1 MEGGWEGGR
10 VELDET
16 STDKGFSITEKQKT
30 ATKRAEK
37 KSMSVIRTTNKTRRQ
52 QNIKWGIY
60 NGYILATSAS
70 QTLACYKI
78 SWQYGLL
85 FRRSCSQPT
94 HSSRRHSRSPFLL
107 LLGYTVPRSG
117 LFKPTPDL
125 TPKASLSRSWN
136 SLAIKTRAVGERE
149 RERRLCRLL
158 HFMCIYFFIFH
169 LFIKTQQHS
178 TVLMLLKHSF
188 SIQT

>member
-1 MEGGWEGGR
+1 
-10 VELDET
+10 
-16 STDKGFSITEKQKT
+16 
-30 ATKRAEK
+30 
-37 KSMSVIRTTNKTRRQ
+37 MSVIRTTNKSRRQ
-52 QNIKWGIY
+52 RNIKWGIY

-85 FRRSCSQPT
+85 FRLSCSQPT
-94 HSSRRHSRSPFLL
+94 HSSCRHSRSPFLL

-136 SLAIKTRAVGERE
+136 SLAIKPRAVAERE
-149 RERRLCRLL
+149 RDVYVDFYILCV
-158 HFMCIYFFIFH
+158 FIFSI
-169 LFIKTQQHS
+169 FTYS
-178 TVLMLLKHSF
+178 LKHHNTAQCWCCS
-188 SIQT
+188 SIHFLSLRSENLPLTTITKIGDSKTI

>member
-1 MEGGWEGGR
+1 
-10 VELDET
+10 
-16 STDKGFSITEKQKT
+16 
-30 ATKRAEK
+30 
-37 KSMSVIRTTNKTRRQ
+37 MSVIRTTNKTRRQ

-85 FRRSCSQPT
+85 FGLSCSQPT
-94 HSSRRHSRSPFLL
+94 HSSRRHSQSPFLL

-149 RERRLCRLL
+149 RETSMQTSTFYVYLFF
-158 HFMCIYFFIFH
+158 HFSLIH
-169 LFIKTQQHS
+169 
-178 TVLMLLKHSF
+178 
-188 SIQT
+188 

>member
-1 MEGGWEGGR
+1 
-10 VELDET
+10 
-16 STDKGFSITEKQKT
+16 
-30 ATKRAEK
+30 
-37 KSMSVIRTTNKTRRQ
+37 MSVIRTTNKTRRQ

-85 FRRSCSQPT
+85 FGLSSSQPT
-94 HSSRRHSRSPFLL
+94 HSSRRHSQSPFLL

-125 TPKASLSRSWN
+125 TPKASLSRSWKPIRN
-136 SLAIKTRAVGERE
+136 KNQSRGRE
-149 RERRLCRLL
+149 REKERDVCVLK
-158 HFMCIYFFIFH
+158 HFTCVYFF
-169 LFIKTQQHS
+169 LFFF
-178 TVLMLLKHSF
+178 LKHSF
-188 SIQT
+188 RKIHLECKNITLNNTSIEIA

>member
-1 MEGGWEGGR
+1 M
-10 VELDET
+10 
-16 STDKGFSITEKQKT
+16 
-30 ATKRAEK
+30 KRALIKGSVSLRNKKQLQKEQKK

-85 FRRSCSQPT
+85 FGRSSSQPT

-125 TPKASLSRSWN
+125 TPKASLSHSWN

-149 RERRLCRLL
+149 RHVYADRYILCV
-158 HFMCIYFFIFH
+158 FIFS
-169 LFIKTQQHS
+169 FFTYS
-178 TVLMLLKHSF
+178 LKHSNTAQF
-188 SIQT
+188 

>member
-1 MEGGWEGGR
+1 MGRKEGEPNWM
-10 VELDET
+10 
-16 STDKGFSITEKQKT
+16 
-30 ATKRAEK
+30 KRALIKGSVSQRNKKQLQKEQKK

-60 NGYILATSAS
+60 NGYILSTSAS

-85 FRRSCSQPT
+85 FRLSCSQPT
-94 HSSRRHSRSPFLL
+94 HSSRRHCRSPFLL

-125 TPKASLSRSWN
+125 TPKASLSHSWN
-136 SLAIKTRAVGERE
+136 PLPIKTRVGRE
-149 RERRLCRLL
+149 RDIYADLHILCVFFFL
-158 HFMCIYFFIFH
+158 HFSCIHYSICNTA
-169 LFIKTQQHS
+169 LF
-178 TVLMLLKHSF
+178 
-188 SIQT
+188 